1 MSEDLQL
8 TDDYFLSVSYIVAGG
23 ISQYGGVVSKLL
35 LIILICSLSLAGSGE
50 EKAVERLSLTTDMLV
65 TIGEE
70 MAGQPISGMLVVG
83 DTVTV
88 DLQVSAANSYQFIIW
103 TDSAFNYVDFWLTNP
118 QGETPRGDISDHTAL
133 AIMPDSVE
141 TGIWHLQ
148 MELLEGAYSDTA
160 YYATATFVRSRLLQ

>member
-1 MSEDLQL
+1 
-8 TDDYFLSVSYIVAGG
+8 
-23 ISQYGGVVSKLL
+23 VSKLL
-35 LIILICSLSLAGSGE
+35 LTLLICSLSLAGDGE
-50 EKAVERLSLTTDMLV
+50 EKAVERLSLTTDMLA

-70 MAGQPISGMLVVG
+70 MTGQPISGMLVAG

-88 DLQVSAANSYQFIIW
+88 DLQVDAANSYQFIIW

-118 QGETPRGDISDHTAL
+118 LGETPRGDISDHATL

-141 TGIWHLQ
+141 TGTWHLQ

-160 YYATATFVRSRLLQ
+160 YYAAATFVRSRFSQ